1 MTGISRSNSDLVTMP
16 LNRLRF
22 QDQRLIPD
30 VPRPLR
36 PPSDM
41 GLAMDLAELEKSK
54 AVPGEEMEM
63 ELVLVDVLETR

>member
-1 MTGISRSNSDLVTMP
+1 MTGIDHAAMP
-16 LNRLRF
+16 LNHLRF

-54 AVPGEEMEM
+54 AVPGEEIEI
-63 ELVLVDVLETR
+63 ELTWVDVLEII